1 MHFHF
6 ESHRHNIFLY
16 LNDHVLFCGQRREKT
31 AVGGHAKVCDCV
43 FAFVWVCLLAEQ
55 VASKD
60 MMGPL
65 SDDTD
70 GELEGWRRML
80 YAYNNSWSL
89 PVPPALLRVHMSGVR
104 DGVAPKCCLKIRT
117 QIGFNRCDD
126 FHISIINF
134 AKLCIIEDEL
144 KLMRCYALKV
154 NFSHIIKNVL

>member
-1 MHFHF
+1 M
-6 ESHRHNIFLY
+6 
-16 LNDHVLFCGQRREKT
+16 FCGQRREKT
-31 AVGGHAKVCDCV
+31 AVRGHAKVCDCV

-89 PVPPALLRVHMSGVR
+89 PVPPALLRLHMSGVR

-126 FHISIINF
+126 FHKHHQFCETMYNRGRTK
-134 AKLCIIEDEL
+134 AKFITHIL
-144 KLMRCYALKV
+144 KTYADPLFRV
-154 NFSHIIKNVL
+154 FVYPQFLAN